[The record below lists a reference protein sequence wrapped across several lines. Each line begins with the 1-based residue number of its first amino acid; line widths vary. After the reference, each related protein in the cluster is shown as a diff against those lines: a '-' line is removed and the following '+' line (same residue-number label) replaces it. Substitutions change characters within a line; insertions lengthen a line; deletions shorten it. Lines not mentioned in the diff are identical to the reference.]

1 MPSDS
6 KFCNEVTESR
16 ATSNEPLEL
25 LSPRRTLEVEF
36 IKDARSGV
44 ETWNFDQDNDDQ
56 GKKFSL
62 DWTPGLI
69 NILRNKLVSWKPS
82 FPLQYPW
89 SREYSKKDAL
99 ETYFHE
105 GRDRFVTFKFS
116 QEDDILAIAK
126 ELKALPEIDRAVA
139 VPLLAPPS
147 QPLEEPFAGSSDQVV
162 RMCGPSGCLTNQWYL
177 FRCGVPDA
185 WAEPASASGNGVVI
199 ADIDWGFDL
208 SHPDLINTELTK
220 NVIRDSPNV
229 SDGNL
234 LWHGNGVLG
243 LAGAAVNAEGM
254 AGIAYEA
261 TLWAIQAATG
271 AINIPVDPEC
281 WVAAIHFVRVTQAT
295 GRKIIILELQSAK
308 FSNPEMILTISHE
321 IKLAIEDQIVVCVPA
336 GNGNRYEDAGRD
348 DQGLAIPETGSI
360 VVGATVFHPQK
371 NLRAGSN
378 GGSRV
383 TVYAPGD
390 SECDLTCGL
399 RKGYRDHFG
408 GTSGATAKV
417 AGIVA
422 LMLEKNDLLTPDQI
436 RYILAQSQKP
446 VVDENDNR
454 VGVLVDATQA
464 VSAAMQMRSTSGA
477 TLAAAKIKH
486 GEGALQ
492 AA

>member
-16 ATSNEPLEL
+16 ATSNEPLDL

-44 ETWNFDQDNDDQ
+44 ETWNFDQDNDNQ

-62 DWTPGLI
+62 DWTSGLI
-69 NILRNKLVSWKPS
+69 NILRNNLVSWQPS

-89 SREYSKKDAL
+89 SRECSKKTAL

-116 QEDDILAIAK
+116 HEADVLAIAK

-162 RMCGPSGCLTNQWYL
+162 PVCGPAGCLTNQWYL

-185 WAEPASASGNGVVI
+185 WAEPASGNGVVI

-271 AINIPVDPEC
+271 AINRPVVDPEF
-281 WVAAIHFVRVTQAT
+281 WVAAIHFVRVTPAT
-295 GRKIIILELQSAK
+295 GRKIIIVELQSAK
-308 FSNPEMILTISHE
+308 FSNPEMLPTISHE
-321 IKLAIEDQIVVCVPA
+321 IKLAIDDQIVVCVPA

-348 DQGLAIPETGSI
+348 DQGVAIPETGSI
-360 VVGATVFHPQK
+360 VVGATVFHPEK

-399 RKGYRDHFG
+399 RKGYRHHFG

-446 VVDENDNR
+446 VVDEDNNN

-464 VSAAMQMRSTSGA
+464 VSAAMKMPGA
-477 TLAAAKIKH
+477 TLPAAKIEY